1 MQEDGARHGGQEESL
16 HRLQRELAEVTAK
29 PLSAIY
35 QRS

>member
-1 MQEDGARHGGQEESL
+1 MQEDSAQHGGQEEPL
-16 HRLQRELAEVTAK
+16 HRLLRELAEVTAK